1 MEHGKDMGK
10 LINEYEMTPVP
21 EEGIEKMETKIRQA
35 KLDKRRA
42 KRRKTVRRLGTG
54 MAAALAVLFVLPNI
68 NGDIAYAMGNL
79 PVVGKVFEVI
89 TIRDYASEWDYE
101 KGRKELKV
109 KVPEVADEDQLN
121 ESVDSYVKE
130 LLERFEAERKESE
143 EGYLGLDVDYQVLTN
158 DEKWFSLD
166 IAAVET
172 QASGYEFHRFYTIDK
187 ETDRVIELKD
197 LFAEDADYVS
207 VISEEIIRQMK
218 ADPDGVYWLEDT
230 EIPKEDNFTAIK
242 PDQSFYINQEGN
254 LVIAF
259 DEYEVAPGYMGALQF
274 VIPNEVI
281 EGILK

>member
-21 EEGIEKMETKIRQA
+21 EDGIERMEMKIRQA

-42 KRRKTVRRLGTG
+42 KRRKTVRRLGAG
-54 MAAALAVLFVLPNI
+54 MAAALAVLFVLPNV
-68 NGDIAYAMGNL
+68 NGNIAYAMENL
-79 PVVGKVFEVI
+79 PVIGKVFEVI
-89 TIRDYASEWDYE
+89 TIRDYESEWDYE
-101 KGRKELKV
+101 NGRKELKV
-109 KVPEVADEDQLN
+109 KVPEVADEEQVN
-121 ESVDSYVKE
+121 ESVETYVKE

-143 EGYLGLDVDYQVLTN
+143 EGYLGLDVDYEVLTN

-166 IAAVET
+166 IAALET
-172 QASGYEFHRFYTIDK
+172 QAGGYEFHRFYTVDK
-187 ETDRVIELKD
+187 ETNRILELKD
-197 LFAEDADYVS
+197 LFVKDADYVS

-242 PDQSFYINQEGN
+242 PDQNFYINREGN

-274 VIPNEVI
+274 VIPKAVI
-281 EGILK
+281 EEILK

>member
-187 ETDRVIELKD
+187 ETDRVIELRD

-242 PDQSFYINQEGN
+242 PDQSFYINQEGK

>member
-21 EEGIEKMETKIRQA
+21 EAGIERMETKIRQA

-42 KRRKTVRRLGTG
+42 RRRKTVRRLGTG
-54 MAAALAVLFVLPNI
+54 MAAALAVLFVLPNV
-68 NGDIAYAMGNL
+68 NGNIAYAMGNL

-89 TIRDYASEWDYE
+89 TIRDYASEWDAE
-101 KGRKELKV
+101 NGRKELNV
-109 KVPEVADEDQLN
+109 KVPEVADEDQVN
-121 ESVDSYVKE
+121 ESVESYVKE
-130 LLERFEAERKESE
+130 LLERFETERKESE
-143 EGYLGLDVDYQVLTN
+143 EGYLGLDVDYKVLTN
-158 DEKWFSLD
+158 DDKWFSLD
-166 IAAVET
+166 IAALET
-172 QASGYEFHRFYTIDK
+172 QAGGYEFHRFYTVDK
-187 ETDRVIELKD
+187 ETNQILKLKD

-218 ADPDGVYWLEDT
+218 ADADGVYWLEDT

-242 PDQSFYINQEGN
+242 PDQNFYINQEGN

-274 VIPNEVI
+274 VIPNAVI